1 MVETPT
7 TGPETSTIAE
17 TIPAASAVAK
27 PSWQRR
33 WLVSLRRI
41 GLVLLVILGTV
52 WIVLAQPSLARNHRS
67 AAVVDPACLR
77 THVETLCRSP
87 RDPSRFKE
95 LNVAADY
102 IKAEFAKTGGRVSE
116 QVFGG
121 ERCAYRNIIVRF
133 GPEKGPRVVV
143 GAHYD
148 TVEETLGADDN
159 ASGVAGLIEL
169 ARLLDGKPLK
179 QTVEL
184 VAYTLEEPPFFR
196 SENMGSSHHAAALR
210 QEGVEVTGMLALE
223 MIGRFNDAAWSQKFP
238 MPLLYL
244 YYPTRGNFVAVVGN
258 LDWPQRKLIR
268 QVRAAMRGA
277 TPLPVESTSS
287 SILVTGVD
295 FSDHLNFWKQGYPA
309 AMITDTAFCRTRDYH
324 TMADTPDKLDYSR
337 MSMVVVGAYEAV
349 MRLANPK

>member
-1 MVETPT
+1 MAETPT
-7 TGPETSTIAE
+7 SGPET
-17 TIPAASAVAK
+17 PAAAQAPASPPAAK
-27 PSWQRR
+27 PSWQRQ
-33 WLVSLRRI
+33 LLASLRRI
-41 GLVLLVILGTV
+41 SLVLLVILGTV
-52 WIVLAQPSLARNHRS
+52 WFVLAQPSLARNHRS
-67 AAVVDPACLR
+67 SASVDPSRLR
-77 THVETLCRSP
+77 THVETLCRTP
-87 RDPSRFKE
+87 RDPGRFQQ
-95 LNVAADY
+95 LNEAADY

-116 QVFGG
+116 QTFGG
-121 ERCAYRNIIVRF
+121 ERCSFRNIIVRF

-196 SENMGSSHHAAALR
+196 SDSMGSAQHAAALR

-223 MIGRFNDAAWSQKFP
+223 MIGRFNDAPWSQKFP

-277 TPLPVESTSS
+277 TPLPVASTSS
-287 SILVTGVD
+287 SILVPGVD
-295 FSDHLNFWKQGYPA
+295 FSDHLNFWKEGYPA
-309 AMITDTAFCRTRDYH
+309 AMITDTAFCRTNDYH

-337 MSMVVVGAYEAV
+337 MSMVVVATYEAV